1 PARLTAESIGSIRR
15 TVTAVPAGM
24 VTRRGSGTAGV
35 AAAELV
41 VFSVL
46 DELTAGAGGYGHGA
60 GGDWLYQ
67 LVFTL
72 FARGL
77 ACAALGLA
85 PACSLSG
92 CAWLCSG
99 ADTCRSLMTVFTPA

>member
-1 PARLTAESIGSIRR
+1 SPTRLTAESIGSIRR

-35 AAAELV
+35 AAAALV
-41 VFSVL
+41 VPSAFNGL
-46 DELTAGAGGYGHGA
+46 AAGAGGYGHGA

-67 LVFTL
+67 FVFTL

-85 PACSLSG
+85 AVCSLLASG
-92 CAWLCSG
+92 VGACAWFSSG
-99 ADTCRSLMTVFTPA
+99 A